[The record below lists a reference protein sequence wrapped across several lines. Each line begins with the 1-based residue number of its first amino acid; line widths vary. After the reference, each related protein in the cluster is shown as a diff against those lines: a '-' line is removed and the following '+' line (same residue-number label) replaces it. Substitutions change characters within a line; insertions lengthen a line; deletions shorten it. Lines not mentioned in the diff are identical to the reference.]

1 MADWGGAVDFQI
13 QKSEHLGIG
22 TQDINNGSEGKPDEI
37 RKPAL
42 QLRSQKVHR
51 K

>member
-37 RKPAL
+37 RASP